1 MTSKDADTAYAFWT
15 SPEGSFT
22 VTYSLDLFHEIDLQV
37 NDGYRRIPHGGIE
50 VGGLLFGTKE
60 DGGIRLQSLLPITC
74 EHATGPSFTL
84 SERDEQEL
92 RKQIGD
98 SRSNPELSGMVPLG
112 WFIAHTRTA
121 LRLTDREVE
130 IFDRFF
136 PQPGQLT
143 VLVKPEK
150 FQPTRFL
157 FLVRQTDGS
166 YWREG
171 AENAIILP
179 LPGRGNRPSE
189 APVPSIAAPDEKIAP
204 EKIAPP
210 TPPADT
216 AVVQS
221 STESSEIAKRPPLP
235 AAQIMPQLPLAQVSA
250 PVDKPQVPKEDSP
263 KPRFEPAQETAV
275 SQRIPQLRS
284 PRPETSPVP
293 PGAQSESTT
302 VLTTI
307 PRDEYVAESVE
318 TPPGIPV
325 YRKRKQQTDGYGL
338 RLVLILV
345 LAAMLGCI
353 AGYWAY
359 LQLPPAVIGLSAHV
373 DAAGLVVSWP
383 ADQTRG
389 AVYAAVRVNDGTQQ
403 PLSPEDC
410 SAGSVRLKTPVG
422 SNVKVELVVQH
433 WMRDSRG
440 ILRYIGAP
448 TAAGAPA
455 QQ

>member
-1 MTSKDADTAYAFWT
+1 
-15 SPEGSFT
+15 
-22 VTYSLDLFHEIDLQV
+22 
-37 NDGYRRIPHGGIE
+37 
-50 VGGLLFGTKE
+50 
-60 DGGIRLQSLLPITC
+60 
-74 EHATGPSFTL
+74 
-84 SERDEQEL
+84 
-92 RKQIGD
+92 
-98 SRSNPELSGMVPLG
+98 
-112 WFIAHTRTA
+112 
-121 LRLTDREVE
+121 
-130 IFDRFF
+130 
-136 PQPGQLT
+136 
-143 VLVKPEK
+143 
-150 FQPTRFL
+150 
-157 FLVRQTDGS
+157 
-166 YWREG
+166 
-171 AENAIILP
+171 
-179 LPGRGNRPSE
+179 
-189 APVPSIAAPDEKIAP
+189 
-204 EKIAPP
+204 
-210 TPPADT
+210 
-216 AVVQS
+216 
-221 STESSEIAKRPPLP
+221 
-235 AAQIMPQLPLAQVSA
+235 
-250 PVDKPQVPKEDSP
+250 
-263 KPRFEPAQETAV
+263 
-275 SQRIPQLRS
+275 
-284 PRPETSPVP
+284 VP